1 MQISVVRPEEL
12 APADIAAWR
21 AMQRSTQ
28 SLANPFL
35 SPDFTVAVGRVRPNA
50 RVAVL
55 TDGTSA
61 AGFFPFERR
70 RLGAGA
76 PIAAGLTDCQGLI
89 HAPGLHW
96 DARELLR
103 ACRISVWQFDHLT
116 DSQGSFH
123 QYQSVLAPSPVIDLA
138 DGFES
143 YYRKLRLKSPA
154 FCSTLARKSRKLER
168 EVGEV
173 RFEVDSPDVSALRL
187 LMSWKSAQYRR
198 TGRLDRFSHPWVI
211 DLLESLSAIRGSDF
225 GGVLSVLYAGDLPV
239 AIHFG
244 IRSDHVLAYW
254 FPAYD
259 PEFGRYSPGLISLLR
274 MAQDSP
280 ALGVRL
286 IDLGKGPHRYKET
299 LKSADIFVAEGMVT
313 GRSPLA
319 AAHRARVTSVQW
331 AMRTVRG
338 NQRLFDA
345 ADGVLR
351 RYGRARGAL
360 SAAAAPSD
368 GGGPAM

>member
-1 MQISVVRPEEL
+1 VQITVVRPEEL
-12 APADIAAWR
+12 RAADIAAWR
-21 AMQRSTQ
+21 AMQRSTP

-35 SPDFTVAVGRVRPNA
+35 SPEFTVAVGRVRPNA

-70 RLGAGA
+70 RLGAGV

-96 DARELLR
+96 DAQELLR

-116 DSQGSFH
+116 DSQSSFH
-123 QYQSVLAPSPVIDLA
+123 QYQSALAPSPVIDLA

-143 YYRKLRLKSPA
+143 YYRKLRLGSPA

-168 EVGEV
+168 EVGKV
-173 RFEVDSPDVSALRL
+173 RFEVDSSDTSALRL
-187 LMSWKSAQYRR
+187 LMGWKSAQYRR
-198 TGRLDRFSHPWVI
+198 TGRLDRFSHRWIIRLI
-211 DLLESLSAIRGSDF
+211 DSLSTIHGSDF
-225 GGVLSVLYAGDLPV
+225 GGVLSVLYAGDRPL

-254 FPAYD
+254 FPAYN
-259 PEFGRYSPGLISLLR
+259 PEFGKYSPGLISLLR
-274 MAQDSP
+274 MAEDSP

-286 IDLGKGPHRYKET
+286 IDLGKGAQRYKET
-299 LKSADIFVAEGMVT
+299 LKSADIFVAEGLVT
-313 GRSPLA
+313 DRSPLA
-319 AAHRARVTSVQW
+319 AAHRARIASVQR
-331 AMRTVRG
+331 AMRTVRE

-345 ADGVLR
+345 ADRVLR
-351 RYGRARGAL
+351 YYGRARGAL
-360 SAAAAPSD
+360 PEAVAPL
-368 GGGPAM
+368 GGRDTD